1 MANKIKSKNNKF
13 FSYINR
19 DSMDEDCNNNLSH
32 KAMKQNSNITQ
43 SQQEFIN
50 AVNEL
55 NNTID
60 ILNI

>member
-1 MANKIKSKNNKF
+1 MKIAIIF
-13 FSYINR
+13 
-19 DSMDEDCNNNLSH
+19 LSH

-55 NNTID
+55 HNTMD
-60 ILNI
+60 KLNI